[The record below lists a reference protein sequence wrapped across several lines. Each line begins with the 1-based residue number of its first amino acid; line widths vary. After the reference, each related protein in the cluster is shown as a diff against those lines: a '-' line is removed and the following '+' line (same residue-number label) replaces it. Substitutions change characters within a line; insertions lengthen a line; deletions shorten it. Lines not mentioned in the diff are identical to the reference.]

1 VNDGQ
6 KGVRGYRNTLFNAVD
21 LKLIGIAGNQHKA
34 EDSVLLLVFA
44 KGILSS
50 G

>member
-1 VNDGQ
+1 MNDGH

-21 LKLIGIAGNQHKA
+21 LKLIGIAGNKHKVV
-34 EDSVLLLVFA
+34 DSVLLLVYA